1 MSRTSNS
8 LMTEK
13 HEYAKVQSIGDKL
26 KATLQFEKSMPLDPS
41 LEYVIVPQKNFAT
54 EHEIDNE
61 TRISPRLWLCGIDST
76 NTLKTIRSISINT
89 LLAMAFAEVV
99 EGEAAPQVKARDD
112 NGKWKPERGWK
123 YVHALDDTS
132 FIKPVDDR
140 AVVYDAIALRS
151 LGNREVYRSKFNE
164 DRTMKVNNGYLE
176 LETGS
181 MRKFQVSDLKVSKEV
196 VDACIAALK
205 KECGKNFYELS

>member
-13 HEYAKVQSIGDKL
+13 HDYAKEQTIGDKL
-26 KATLQFEKSMPLDPS
+26 KASLMFEKSMPLDPS
-41 LEYVIVPQKNFAT
+41 LDYVIVPQKNFAT
-54 EHEIDNE
+54 KHVIDNE
-61 TRISPRLWLCGIDST
+61 ERISPRLWLVGIDAS
-76 NTLKTIRSISINT
+76 NVIKTIRSISINT

-132 FIKPVDDR
+132 FIKPLDDR
-140 AVVYDAIALRS
+140 AVVYNAVVLNS
-151 LGNREVYRSKFNE
+151 VGNREVYRSKFNA
-164 DRTMKVNNGYLE
+164 DRTMKVTNGYID
-176 LETGS
+176 LETGP
-181 MRKFQVSDLKVSKEV
+181 MRKFKLSDVKISKDT
-196 VDACIAALK
+196 VDACIAALQ
-205 KECGKNFYELS
+205 KECGKNFYAMS